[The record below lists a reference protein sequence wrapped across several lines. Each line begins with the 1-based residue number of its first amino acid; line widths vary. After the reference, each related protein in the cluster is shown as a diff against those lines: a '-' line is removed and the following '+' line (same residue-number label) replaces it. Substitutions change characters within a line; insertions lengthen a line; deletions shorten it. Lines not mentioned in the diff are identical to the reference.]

1 MATINLKSGK
11 VTDAPHGARVLPDER
26 DSQTPAIDPNAPRD
40 DLEGLREWVITRV
53 KMWRDHRRSNY
64 EQAWDQY
71 ERLWRGMWATEDKHR
86 KSERSTLVTP
96 GLAEAVENIVA
107 EVEEA
112 LFGRGDSF
120 DMKAKFDEN
129 EDAKQITDDNKAK
142 LKEDLGRAD
151 FNPNVGEAL
160 INAAVY
166 GSGIGEVIVE
176 KFMLRE
182 ISASVAAAYP
192 PMPELGSQIP
202 DLGMPTGQMG
212 PMTPDMGPTPMDM
225 AAPGMEWPA
234 NALAQPAMS
243 LLAPTMQPGVGSAP
257 LEAQV
262 IEKEVSYACLYSVNP
277 RNFLIDPTARTVDK
291 ALGVAI
297 EEYVGAHIISKG
309 QRDGDYR
316 SVDVGTSA
324 GDTELGADRQVE
336 NEYTFDKVHC
346 IRYYGLV
353 PKHLIFPPGE
363 TVDLSADPVLG
374 EAEVPAVAEEMVD
387 LDALGVDGAQKSV
400 EPIDTEMVEA
410 IVVIANESVC
420 LKAVENPYLM
430 KDRPVV
436 AFPWDIVPGRFWGRG
451 VCEKGQVPQRVMDAE
466 LRARIDAL
474 AYISAPMMAMDAS
487 RLPRGFQLTVRP
499 GKSIL
504 TNGDPN
510 TILRPM
516 HFGQLEQSTF
526 AHSQQLDQMIQRA
539 TGSLDV
545 IALASKAGSGD
556 PRSGATSMMLS
567 GIVKRHKRT
576 LMGFIDR
583 FYVPALRKI
592 LWRNMQYYPER
603 YVPRNWDF
611 VASSTMGIIQREY
624 ETQNLVQL
632 LNTMEPQSAE
642 YKMLLMGVISNTG
655 LTHRREIIDMLK
667 KSIESAQ
674 QAQEMQQE
682 SAADPQMAAL
692 QQQITQAGAELQL
705 AELQAKVAELNA
717 RANLQNAKARNE
729 ALEPGFRQVELA
741 TKGIYQVAA
750 DQQDRAFKSRMAV
763 VDAKLKARAID
774 SDERITSMQSRAS
787 IASEAIK
794 ARGAAAAA
802 KKAAAPAPAPQR
814 VPVPVPVP
822 VRMPP
827 PRPQFMGRR
836 GRLLA

>member
-1 MATINLKSGK
+1 MATINVKSGK
-11 VTDAPHGARVLPDER
+11 ITEPRAARVLEDDR
-26 DSQTPAIDPNAPRD
+26 DSLTAAVDPNKPRD
-40 DLEGLREWVITRV
+40 ELEALREWVITRTR
-53 KMWRDHRRSNY
+53 MWRDHRRSNY
-64 EQAWDQY
+64 ETAWDQY
-71 ERLWRGMWATEDKHR
+71 ERLWRGLWATEDKHR

-120 DMKAKFDEN
+120 DMKAKFDAN

-176 KFMLRE
+176 KFILRE
-182 ISASVAAAYP
+182 IAASVAAAYP
-192 PMPELGSQIP
+192 AMPEMGMGQPEMGTDPMQMMLEGMSPDATMSPDMSQI
-202 DLGMPTGQMG
+202 GG
-212 PMTPDMGPTPMDM
+212 PG
-225 AAPGMEWPA
+225 
-234 NALAQPAMS
+234 AMS
-243 LLAPTMQPGVGSAP
+243 GYGAPQTPLLAPTMQPGVGSAP

-316 SVDVGTSA
+316 TVDVGTSA

-336 NEYTFDKVHC
+336 NEYTFDKVHV

-353 PKHLIFPPGE
+353 PKHLMFPPGE
-363 TVDLSADPVLG
+363 TVDLSADPAVE
-374 EAEVPAVAEEMVD
+374 EAEVPAVAEEVAD
-387 LDALGVDGAQKSV
+387 LDSMDGDAAPKSS
-400 EPIDTEMVEA
+400 EPIDSEMVEA
-410 IVVIANESVC
+410 IIVIANESIC

-436 AFPWDIVPGRFWGRG
+436 AFPWDVVPGRFWGRG

-526 AHSQQLDQMIQRA
+526 THSQQLDQMIQRA

-603 YVPRNWDF
+603 YTPRNWDF

-692 QQQITQAGAELQL
+692 QQQITQAAAQLQL
-705 AELQAKVAELNA
+705 AELQAKVAELQA
-717 RANLQNAKARNE
+717 RANLQNAKAQNE
-729 ALEPGFRQVELA
+729 RLEPGFRQVELA

-763 VDAKLKARAID
+763 VDAKLKARDID
-774 SDERITSMQSRAS
+774 SNERIVNVQSRAS
-787 IASEAIK
+787 LASEAVK
-794 ARGAAAAA
+794 ARGTMAAA
-802 KKAAAPAPAPQR
+802 KKAEAPAPQR

-822 VRMPP
+822 VRMV
-827 PRPQFMGRR
+827 PRRSPFPARS